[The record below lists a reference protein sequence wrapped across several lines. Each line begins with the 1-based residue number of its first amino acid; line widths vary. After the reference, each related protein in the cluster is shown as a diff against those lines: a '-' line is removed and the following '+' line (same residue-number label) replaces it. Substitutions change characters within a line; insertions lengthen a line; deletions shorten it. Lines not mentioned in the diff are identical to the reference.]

1 MKSRIAIYIPTD
13 THESTAV
20 SFSRVAGIP
29 LFLRQVLELHN
40 AGESA
45 FTIIAPNSYRRHLL
59 KLWGKVT
66 KNRSIH
72 LNLVLTKDGHRVSAD
87 EINELKNYLEPS
99 VYLLNANY
107 IVPSIASALNNKIGA
122 NEVHILRPTT
132 KRSAIVGFSSQLLD
146 VLRPAKI
153 EECINQ
159 LIETKNR
166 HYLNAGDGG
175 IIIQQFSE
183 IKIAEKIL
191 TEHIRQKTQTF
202 VAREINKRISLPMSL
217 ILTRL
222 RISPNTITAFN
233 IVIGLCAGIGAA
245 GVTYKGVL
253 LGALLFQI
261 ASVVDGCDGE
271 VAKFTYRTSKFGQ
284 YIDSISDNLSL
295 AAFLT
300 GMMIH
305 QYRITHSIHAFIVG
319 GAIILGV
326 FLILA
331 IMSEYL
337 KKYTNSASFVTYDK
351 QFLQKLSPNRVPKV
365 VLLLIKY
372 FKLFFKK
379 DLFSLM
385 FLIFAVFGILH
396 WWFYIM
402 AVGIWVAAGV
412 LFYLRETQYP

>member
-20 SFSRVAGIP
+20 SFSSIAGVP
-29 LFLRQVLELHN
+29 LFLRQVLELYN
-40 AGESA
+40 AGETV
-45 FTIIAPNSYRRHLL
+45 FTFIAPSSHRRHLL
-59 KLWGKVT
+59 KLWGRIT
-66 KNRSIH
+66 KNRAIH
-72 LNLVLTKDGHRVSAD
+72 LNLVLTKDGHRLSAE

-99 VYLLNANY
+99 AYLLNANY
-107 IVPSIASALNNKIGA
+107 IVPSLATSLNNKIGQ

-132 KRSAIVGFSSQLLD
+132 KRNAIIGFSSQLLND
-146 VLRPAKI
+146 VKPGRVD
-153 EECINQ
+153 ECINQ
-159 LIETKNR
+159 LLETKNK
-166 HYLNAGDGG
+166 HYFNSGDDG
-175 IIIQQFSE
+175 IIVQKFSE

-191 TEHIRQKTQTF
+191 AEHIRKNTQTF
-202 VAREINKRISLPMSL
+202 VAREINKRISLPISL
-217 ILTRL
+217 ILTKL
-222 RISPNTITAFN
+222 RISPNTITVCN
-233 IVIGLCAGIGAA
+233 IFIGLCAGIGAA

-261 ASVVDGCDGE
+261 ASIIDGCDGE
-271 VAKFTYRTSKFGQ
+271 VAKLTYRTSKFGQ

-305 QYRITHSIHAFIVG
+305 QYRITHSIHAFVVG
-319 GAIILGV
+319 GAIIVGTLS
-326 FLILA
+326 LLA

-351 QFLQKLSPNRVPKV
+351 QFLQKLSPDKVPTI

-372 FKLFFKK
+372 FKLLFKK

-385 FLIFAVFGILH
+385 FLVFAVFGILH

-402 AVGIWVAAGV
+402 ALGIWVAVGV

>member
-29 LFLRQVLELHN
+29 LFLRQVLDLYN
-40 AGESA
+40 AGETV
-45 FTIIAPNSYRRHLL
+45 FTIIAPSSYRRHLL

-66 KNRSIH
+66 KNRAIH
-72 LNLVLTKDGHRVSAD
+72 LNLVLTKEGHKLSAE

-107 IVPSIASALNNKIGA
+107 IVPSIASALNNKIGV

-132 KRSAIVGFSSQLLD
+132 KRNAIVGFSSQLLND
-146 VLRPAKI
+146 VRPGRV
-153 EECINQ
+153 EECVNQ
-159 LIETKNR
+159 LIEAKNK
-166 HYLNAGDGG
+166 HYLNSGDEG
-175 IIIQQFSE
+175 IIVQKFSE

-191 TEHIRQKTQTF
+191 TENIRRNTQTF

-217 ILTRL
+217 ILTKL
-222 RISPNTITAFN
+222 RISPNTITVCN
-233 IVIGLCAGIGAA
+233 IFIGLCAGIGAA
-245 GVTYKGVL
+245 GVTYRGVL

-261 ASVVDGCDGE
+261 ASIVDGCDGE
-271 VAKFTYRTSKFGQ
+271 VAKLTYRTSKFGQ

-305 QYRITHSIHAFIVG
+305 QYRITHSIHAFVVG
-319 GAIILGV
+319 GAIIVGALS
-326 FLILA
+326 ILA

-337 KKYTNSASFVTYDK
+337 KKYTDSASFVTYDK
-351 QFLQKLSPNRVPKV
+351 QFLQKLSPEKVPASI
-365 VLLLIKY
+365 LFLIKY

-385 FLIFAVFGILH
+385 FFVFAVFGILH
-396 WWFYIM
+396 WWFYMM
-402 AVGIWVAAGV
+402 ALGIWVAVGI